1 MSHAQ
6 HDQSVPTDR
15 KSQPPRT
22 LAEWEALMRSRTD
35 ARDARAELDHDL
47 NELTALT
54 QSRNP
59 NAQSAQTKPPPIR
72 KQTRSDTLPAAQAM
86 HTQRIASEHT
96 QEPGQNTRNR
106 AGQASDDFA
115 GIIGQKVVR
124 ARSARPTLQGL
135 GSGRLPAHQQ
145 ADAPDAR
152 PTVPWLRRQ
161 ALTPV
166 EMLLMAVVLA
176 VLLCVLVAL
185 YMITMRMR
193 ACSCL

>member
-1 MSHAQ
+1 
-6 HDQSVPTDR
+6 
-15 KSQPPRT
+15 
-22 LAEWEALMRSRTD
+22 MRSRTD

-59 NAQSAQTKPPPIR
+59 NAQTRPPPIR
-72 KQTRSDTLPAAQAM
+72 KQTRSDTHPAAQAM

-96 QEPGQNTRNR
+96 REPGRDSRNR
-106 AGQASDDFA
+106 AATPHRTA
-115 GIIGQKVVR
+115 
-124 ARSARPTLQGL
+124 TLQGL
-135 GSGRLPAHQQ
+135 GAGRLSAHQST
-145 ADAPDAR
+145 DAPDAR

-166 EMLLMAVVLA
+166 EMLLMATVLA
-176 VLLCVLVAL
+176 VLLCVLAAL